1 MEYVQERITTLHDF
15 TDTVPDAPTDRASV
29 VIPMTGH
36 AHTSHATDRILRT
49 LEDVD
54 PARVVIALRADASA
68 VTPIHDWLAGYDVSA
83 ETIWCNGPRVNEL
96 LTEAGLGGPG
106 GKGRDVWV
114 ALGVA
119 SETAYTVVHDADS
132 ETYSPR
138 HVNRLLFPL
147 EHGHSFVKGYYARV
161 ERNQLYGRLFRLFYA
176 PLVRALSQQH
186 AAPVVSYLE
195 AFRYALAGEMAMT
208 SRLARR
214 LRVPSGWGL
223 EVGSLGTAFEQSG
236 FEGTAQ
242 IDLGVHKHDH
252 RSVDGPHGLGDM
264 SVEVGESLFSVLED
278 NGVVPDYEALR
289 ERYRA
294 TANRLID
301 QYAADAAFNG
311 LDHDSAAERDQIDA
325 YLPAVKPPE
334 TDTRL
339 PAWTDAPLDPDA
351 IRTASRADIQNL
363 VDAGSASQLDRDDN
377 GDGEPGRVDLDTD
390 R

>member
-49 LEDVD
+49 LEDVA
-54 PARVVIALRADASA
+54 PARVVIALRADAPA
-68 VTPIHDWLAGYDVSA
+68 VASIHDWLAGYDVST

-96 LTEAGLGGPG
+96 LTEAGFSDTG
-106 GKGRDVWV
+106 GKGRDVWL

-119 SETAYTVVHDADS
+119 SDTEYTVVHDADV
-132 ETYSPR
+132 ETYSHG

-147 EHGHSFVKGYYARV
+147 ERDYSFVKGYYARI
-161 ERNQLYGRLFRLFYA
+161 ERNRLYGRLFRLFYA
-176 PLVRALSQQH
+176 PLIRALSQLSG
-186 AAPVVSYLE
+186 APIVSYLD

-208 SRLARR
+208 ARLARR
-214 LRVPSGWGL
+214 LRVPPGWGL
-223 EVGSLGTAFEQSG
+223 EVGALGTAFEHAG

-264 SVEVGESLFSVLED
+264 SVDVGASLFSVLEAD
-278 NGVVPDYEALR
+278 GVTFDYESLR
-289 ERYRA
+289 EQYQEA
-294 TANRLID
+294 ADRLID
-301 QYAADAAFNG
+301 QYATDAAFNG
-311 LDHDSAAERDQIDA
+311 LDYDSESERDQIDA
-325 YLPAVKPPE
+325 YLPAVTSP
-334 TDTRL
+334 TADARL
-339 PAWTDAPLDPDA
+339 PAWTDTPIDSAA
-351 IRTASRADIQNL
+351 VRTASQDDIADL
-363 VDAGSASQLDRDDN
+363 VDAGASMSAHRYSN
-377 GDGEPGRVDLDTD
+377 GDVDADRIDLDTD

>member
-54 PARVVIALRADASA
+54 PARVVIALRADAPA
-68 VTPIHDWLAGYDVSA
+68 VASIHDWLADYDISV

-96 LTEAGLGGPG
+96 LTEAGLGGAE
-106 GKGRDVWV
+106 GKGRDVWL

-119 SETAYTVVHDADS
+119 SDTEYTVIHDADT
-132 ETYSPR
+132 ETYSHR
-138 HVNRLLFPL
+138 HINRLLFPL

-176 PLVRALSQQH
+176 PLVRALAQQH
-186 AAPVVSYLE
+186 TAPIVSYLG

-208 SRLARR
+208 APVARR
-214 LRVPSGWGL
+214 LRVPPGWGL
-223 EVGSLGTAFEQSG
+223 EVGALGTAFEQSR
-236 FEGTAQ
+236 FDGTAQ

-252 RSVDGPHGLGDM
+252 RSVGGSEGLGDM
-264 SVEVGESLFSVLED
+264 SVDVGESLFSVLEN
-278 NGVVPDYEALR
+278 NGVSPEYESLR
-289 ERYRA
+289 ERYRS
-294 TANRLID
+294 TANRLIE
-301 QYAADAAFNG
+301 QYATDAAFNG
-311 LDHDSAAERDQIDA
+311 LDHDSEAERDQIDA
-325 YLPAVKPPE
+325 YVPAVKPP
-334 TDTRL
+334 TRDTRL
-339 PAWTDAPLDPDA
+339 PAWTEAPIDPDA
-351 IRTASRADIQNL
+351 VQTAARADISDL
-363 VDAGSASQLDRDDN
+363 VGDDDRATQEWN
-377 GDGEPGRVDLDTD
+377 GNDDGEPGRVDLDTD